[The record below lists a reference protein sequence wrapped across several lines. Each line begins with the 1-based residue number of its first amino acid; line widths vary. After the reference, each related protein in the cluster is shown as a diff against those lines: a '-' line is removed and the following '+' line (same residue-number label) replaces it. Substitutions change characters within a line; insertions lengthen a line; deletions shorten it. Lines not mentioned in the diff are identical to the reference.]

1 MTREILHDLGFIGHY
16 LHIHTGGR
24 GGKQFMLATLHEN
37 CGHLTQRDLLER
49 TNISPAALSE
59 VLAKLEGEGFIVRE
73 PCTHD
78 RRQLTI
84 ELTPEGE
91 VAAAR
96 IRKERQQFEEK
107 SLACLAP
114 EEQAQL
120 KVLLDRL
127 TVYWQHM
134 EKEEVS
140 A

>member
-1 MTREILHDLGFIGHY
+1 MTREILHDLGFFGHY

-24 GGKQFMLATLHEN
+24 GGKQFMLATLHES
-37 CGHLTQRDLLER
+37 GGRLTQRELLER

-59 VLAKLEGEGFIVRE
+59 VLAKLEGEGFIERE

-84 ELTPEGE
+84 ELTSEGE

-96 IRKERQQFEEK
+96 IRKERQQFEER
-107 SLACLAP
+107 SLACLTPA
-114 EEQAQL
+114 EQKQL
-120 KVLLDRL
+120 KVLLHKLATHWR
-127 TVYWQHM
+127 QI